1 MTVRKAHIVS
11 ESINNVIL
19 PKFHKYF
26 TDRQNDISLNE
37 EIEKEIAKIEK
48 IVDFVNDIPVD
59 ELPEDVLENGVN
71 FSIADLSFRYNSE
84 TESMKLQWYTPE
96 ELAKNIVLNRHNL
109 GNSWRKEELLRE
121 RILAIVS
128 MLDDGNF
135 DDILKVVET
144 NLDFNEF
151 IKA

>member
-26 TDRQNDISLNE
+26 EDRQNDISLNE

-71 FSIADLSFRYNSE
+71 FSIADLSFRYDSE
-84 TESMKLQWYTPE
+84 TESMKLHWYTPE

>member
-19 PKFHKYF
+19 PKFRKYIE
-26 TDRQNDISLNE
+26 DRQNDISLNE

-48 IVDFVNDIPVD
+48 IIDFVNDISVD
-59 ELPEDVLENGVN
+59 ELPEDTLENGIRFN
-71 FSIADLSFRYNSE
+71 IGDLSFGYDSE

-96 ELAKNIVLNRHNL
+96 VLAKNTVLNRHNL
-109 GNSWRKEELLRE
+109 SHCWSKEEALRE

-144 NLDFNEF
+144 NLDYNEF
-151 IKA
+151 IKM